1 MQPLFNQLIDN
12 NQIYTNIDQSTLI
25 IISKHALPSEIH
37 GFISSNTIENYSSAS
52 LALKGYASRDLATI
66 AVAHSSSHREA
77 MLGFAK
83 QNFGWGQPHT
93 VIMYSKEI

>member
-1 MQPLFNQLIDN
+1 MV
-12 NQIYTNIDQSTLI
+12 S
-25 IISKHALPSEIH
+25 
-37 GFISSNTIENYSSAS
+37 S